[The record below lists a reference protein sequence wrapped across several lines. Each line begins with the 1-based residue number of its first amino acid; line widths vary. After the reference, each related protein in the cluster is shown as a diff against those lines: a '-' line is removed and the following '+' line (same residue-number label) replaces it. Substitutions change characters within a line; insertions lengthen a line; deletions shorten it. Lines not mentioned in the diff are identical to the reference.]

1 MAISTDEIDYQL
13 HGNDM
18 QLVEVTLDPGE
29 AVQAEGGTMI
39 YMDGGI
45 EMETSTGGGLVDGAK
60 RMVTG
65 ESFFITT
72 FSNAGSDEG
81 RVAFAAPYPGKIV
94 PVNLGQHEGQF
105 LCQKDA
111 FLCAAQGTNIEVEF
125 QKKIGT
131 GLFGGEGFILQRLEG
146 NGMAF
151 VHAGGTVVER
161 ELGPNETLRLD
172 TGCLVAFDP
181 AVDYN
186 IQYIGG
192 MKNALF
198 GGEGLVLATL
208 TGPGLIYLQSMPFS
222 RLVDR
227 IDRAV
232 EVGTSHGED

>member
-13 HGNDM
+13 YGNDM

-29 AVQAEGGTMI
+29 AVQAESGTMI
-39 YMDGGI
+39 YMDEGI
-45 EMETSTGGGLVDGAK
+45 EMETSTGGGLVDGVK

-72 FSNAGSDEG
+72 FANEGSDEG
-81 RVAFAAPYPGKIV
+81 RVAFAAPYPGRIV
-94 PVNLGQHEGQF
+94 PINLGQHEGQF
-105 LCQKDA
+105 LCQKDT

-125 QKKIGT
+125 QKKVGT

-161 ELGPNETLRLD
+161 ELGPDETLRLD

-181 AVDYN
+181 AIDYD
-186 IQYIGG
+186 IHYIGG
-192 MKNALF
+192 IKNALF

-208 TGPGLIYLQSMPFS
+208 TGPGRIYLQSMPFS

-227 IDRAV
+227 INCAV
-232 EVGTSHGED
+232 NVGTSQGED